1 MNAAVV
7 LSRLRRF
14 LLAFSALL
22 LGGAVF
28 ELWLI
33 DHMEDF
39 VQLVPF
45 ALCGAGLLAVLAVLI
60 YPRRATVLGLRVCM
74 GVVILGSLYGTY
86 EHVINNLAFQREVY
100 PDAPVREVVTGTL
113 GGANPLLAPGILAA
127 AATLALAA
135 AYHHPASRHGAKED

>member
-1 MNAAVV
+1 MNAAIV

-14 LLAFSALL
+14 LLGFSALL
-22 LGGAVF
+22 FGGAVF

-45 ALCGAGLLAVLAVLI
+45 ALCGVGLLAVLAALF
-60 YPRRATVLGLRVCM
+60 YPRRATVMGLRGWM
-74 GVVILGSLYGTY
+74 GLVVLGSLFGTY
-86 EHVINNLAFQREVY
+86 QHVVNNLALQREVY
-100 PDAPVREVVTGTL
+100 PDAPTGEMVTATL

-127 AATLALAA
+127 AAALAIA
-135 AYHHPASRHGAKED
+135 ATYYHPALRVGAQEE